1 MISPFDILLILIGL
15 AAVVIGIAVRYAR
28 ALLLL
33 FGTYLVS
40 LFAGY
45 LYRPFARFFFAVGHG
60 TAWFDALSFAIF
72 FVGGML
78 AIYFGSRHYFP
89 DTTLPKLGALDFV
102 LGGVVGLVMGLIWMA
117 ITYGAIHLLVSR
129 PWAPQV
135 NYYNLYNLYTM
146 IHLGP
151 VMKKMLAYYALLFTP
166 FSWQIGLPP
175 VFVP

>member
-33 FGTYLVS
+33 IGTYLVS

-45 LYRPFARFFFAVGHG
+45 LYPSFAKLFSALGHG
-60 TAWFDALSFAIF
+60 TAWFDALSFTIF

-102 LGGVVGLVMGLIWMA
+102 LGGVVGLVMGLVWMA
-117 ITYGAIHLLVSR
+117 IAYGTIHLLVSR
-129 PWAPQV
+129 PWSPEV

-151 VMKKMLAYYALLFTP
+151 AMKEMLAYYTLLFKP